1 MLTRLRPLASRVLG
15 YLAKPLAFLPADFYT
30 AAGLLLAVVYLVACL
45 HERVFLGFILLL
57 LSGFFDAL
65 DGFIARVRG
74 EAGPRGAFLDS
85 FVDRVADSMYAMG
98 FLLLGYNM
106 YTVYLMLTGSLLVSY
121 ARARFESLTGKGMEG
136 LGVMERSD
144 RTLALAFTL
153 LVHSLGFKVVAGYM
167 FTIITVLVWFT
178 VLQRFIKGYTLLS
191 RS

>member
-30 AAGLLLAVVYLVACL
+30 ATGLLLAVVYLVACL

-74 EAGPRGAFLDS
+74 EASPRGAFLDS

-178 VLQRFIKGYTLLS
+178 VLQRFIKSYTLLS